1 MERENRDGTIVKERK
16 EEGRKRKKFISLS
29 TRISLHL
36 GLIMLALFIVMNIF
50 ILSIASKTFNRKNE
64 QNMLSLSTLN
74 ARRVNELARNVG
86 MMEDAL
92 SESILSM
99 QENAKKNSA
108 DDVKARKNSF
118 FPAKESGRRLL
129 RNAYYG
135 RIQRRGVSGEHRSLL
150 REE

>member
-1 MERENRDGTIVKERK
+1 
-16 EEGRKRKKFISLS
+16 
-29 TRISLHL
+29 
-36 GLIMLALFIVMNIF
+36 MLALFIVMNIF

-108 DDVKARKNSF
+108 DDVKQEKILFSSKRV
-118 FPAKESGRRLL
+118 G
-129 RNAYYG
+129 
-135 RIQRRGVSGEHRSLL
+135 
-150 REE
+150 